1 MSVSVKSARGIFKAD
16 DSPYKATALK
26 AYKEMKL
33 KYRDYNDIAREVGH
47 ALRDMHLEYDWF
59 SLCTEEYGYSFLER
73 SSILRLKR
81 DDDDTYL
88 IIVAVHD

>member
-1 MSVSVKSARGIFKAD
+1 MSVSVKTANGIFKAD

-33 KYRDYNDIAREVGH
+33 KYRDYYDIAREVRH
-47 ALRDMHLEYDWF
+47 ALRDRHLEYDWY
-59 SLCTEEYGYSFLER
+59 SLCTKEYGHSSLER
-73 SSILRLKR
+73 SSILKLKR
-81 DDDDTYL
+81 DDDDNYL